1 MVESHKN
8 SGARG
13 HSNYQT
19 NQNPRCSRLTEH
31 VCNPLKIVPESFR
44 RRPKNGRAVEHAN
57 NINGIG
63 GEVKF
68 L

>member
-8 SGARG
+8 SGANG

-19 NQNPRCSRLTEH
+19 NQNPGCSRLIEH
-31 VCNPLKIVPESFR
+31 VRNPLKIVPESFR
-44 RRPKNGRAVEHAN
+44 RRLQRSTDGEHAN

-63 GEVKF
+63 SEVKF